1 MKKHGINLVIAVS
14 CLVMLSACASEKMT
28 YERGWVGGKYLE
40 SDTSLID
47 KLTANYFKTET
58 GVIPIL
64 PDKIKERQSG
74 ALFVSRVYADTPVKH
89 AGIREGDLIVAAD
102 NNPVEDL
109 ATFRRIVDQSKA
121 GEKIAVSVYREGK
134 IVELPV
140 TVGKETYQKWGYF
153 NVGFRLGTE
162 FNPIPTPDF
171 NILHLLSY
179 QTNDTRLQLHSPEY
193 KYYRDALA
201 LSADQTDRS
210 PDSEAD
216 NEGWDA
222 WFVIFGFSGRKII
235 LRQES

>member
-1 MKKHGINLVIAVS
+1 MKKHNIIFVIATI
-14 CLVMLSACASEKMT
+14 CLVMLSACASDKMT

-40 SDTSLID
+40 SDTSLIK

-58 GVIPIL
+58 GVIPVL

-74 ALFVSRVYADTPVKH
+74 ALFVSRVYADTPVMQ
-89 AGIREGDLIVAAD
+89 AGIREGDLIVAVN

-109 ATFRRIVDQSKA
+109 SAFRRIVDQSKA
-121 GEKIAVSVYREGK
+121 GEKIAVSVYREGE

-140 TVGKETYQKWGYF
+140 KVGKETYQKWGYF
-153 NVGFRLGTE
+153 NIGFRLGTE
-162 FNPIPTPDF
+162 LNPIPTPDF

-179 QTNDTRLQLHSPEY
+179 QTNDTRLQLNSPEY
-193 KYYRDALA
+193 KYYREALA
-201 LSADQTDRS
+201 ASADQTDRN

-235 LRQES
+235 LSQES